1 MDLGPHDPQGPHGH
15 LQLLGHA
22 GKANEYGPA
31 HGLRAHPLVLLPS
44 GQLRLWRMDRLF
56 APPTRVS
63 AHRLAPRPPDQ
74 VLLRPSRSG
83 TATPLQARYAPA
95 RLPGSLVQE
104 LQILQAWRF
113 SFLPDSWGT
122 FIAVDQRLPELCGFL
137 QSKTGS

>member
-74 VLLRPSRSG
+74 
-83 TATPLQARYAPA
+83 
-95 RLPGSLVQE
+95 
-104 LQILQAWRF
+104 ILQAWRF